1 MKSVCHP
8 LVITQFSSIS
18 QASKSRLEAELSAPL
33 QSSSPS
39 LRVFEDD
46 ALDLP
51 FHVYRMRERA
61 MGFEPRWIQNLM
73 IAGGSEPAGS
83 GKGDKRPRNPPQS
96 WHLVSR
102 RAANNGEPDA

>member
-1 MKSVCHP
+1 MNRGAIFHLS
-8 LVITQFSSIS
+8 IQSTSFSRPIF
-18 QASKSRLEAELSAPL
+18 LSLPAMVDHQP
-33 QSSSPS
+33 SSPS

-61 MGFEPRWIQNLM
+61 MGFEPGWIQNLM

-83 GKGDKRPRNPPQS
+83 GKGDKRLRNPPQRLAPRLS
-96 WHLVSR
+96 TSCEQW
-102 RAANNGEPDA
+102 